1 MQFDAVIR
9 QALKEVHGLL
19 VANIAPTRD
28 LRTVVCLHAVLG
40 RASVR
45 QALEKANDTASC
57 FALRE
62 VKYVLNQR
70 QQPNTTIN
78 HLWRIIEQLDFTT
91 GIKQQMIP
99 QKKPPTSSPTNLL
112 IALRKAIGTCWAM
125 MVGSAYL

>member
-1 MQFDAVIR
+1 MPFDAVIQ

-45 QALEKANDTASC
+45 QALEKANDTALC

-78 HLWRIIEQLDFTT
+78 QLWRIIEQLDFTP
-91 GIKQQMIP
+91 GSKQASRMIP
-99 QKKPPTSSPTNLL
+99 QKKPPTS
-112 IALRKAIGTCWAM
+112 
-125 MVGSAYL
+125 